1 MEGATSPQKIVA
13 EFLGQQFA
21 NLEEFRTSLDTMLK
35 RTDNRETVL
44 INLKTEL
51 DSRIQ
56 VSKMLVGQ

>member
-21 NLEEFRTSLDTMLK
+21 NLEEFRTSLDTLLK

-56 VSKMLVGQ
+56 VSKNLVGQ

>member
-21 NLEEFRTSLDTMLK
+21 NLEEFRTSLDTLLK

>member
-21 NLEEFRTSLDTMLK
+21 NLEEFRTSLDTLLK

-56 VSKMLVGQ
+56 VSNMLVGQ

>member
-21 NLEEFRTSLDTMLK
+21 NLEEFRTSLDTLLK

-56 VSKMLVGQ
+56 VSKQLVGQ

>member
-21 NLEEFRTSLDTMLK
+21 NLEEFRTSLDTLQK

>member
-21 NLEEFRTSLDTMLK
+21 NLEEFRTSLDTLLK

-56 VSKMLVGQ
+56 VSKKLVGQ